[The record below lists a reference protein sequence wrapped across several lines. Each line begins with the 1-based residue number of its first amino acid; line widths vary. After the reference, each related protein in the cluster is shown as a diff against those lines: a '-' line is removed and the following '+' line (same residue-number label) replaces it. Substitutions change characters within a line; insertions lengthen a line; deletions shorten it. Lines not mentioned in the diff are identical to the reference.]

1 MARPSATA
9 LAGETLTLAH
19 TPSREAVA
27 VTRPPSSGTQALLR
41 GWSDA
46 ALAAEVA
53 RAIPPRSV
61 VNLGIGLP
69 TQVAQYLDPAA
80 SIMIHSENGLLGV
93 EGRPTEATLSPT
105 RINAGKES
113 VDVRP
118 GAAYFDSALSFAMIR
133 GGHVNLAILGG
144 MQVDVQGSLANWS
157 VPGRKLTG
165 MGGAMDLVTGA
176 RAVWVMMRHAD
187 RSGASKLLE
196 RCTLPLTGAGVVAR
210 IITELGWF
218 RPTGT
223 HFEVISL
230 APGVTLS
237 DVGDP
242 ALFRTDRV
250 FENASRATQ
259 RADEP

>member
-1 MARPSATA
+1 MT
-9 LAGETLTLAH
+9 H
-19 TPSREAVA
+19 
-27 VTRPPSSGTQALLR
+27 PPSSDTQAMRR

-69 TQVAQYLDPAA
+69 TQVAEYLDPAA
-80 SIMIHSENGLLGV
+80 CIMIHSENGLLGV
-93 EGRPTEATLSPT
+93 EGRPTQATLSPT

-113 VDVRP
+113 VDVRL

-144 MQVDVQGSLANWS
+144 MQVDVEGSLANWS

-176 RAVWVMMRHAD
+176 QAVWVMMRHAD
-187 RSGASKLLE
+187 RSGAPKLLA
-196 RCTLPLTGAGVVAR
+196 RCTLPLTGVRVVQR

-218 RPTGT
+218 SPNGT
-223 HFEVISL
+223 HFEALSL
-230 APGVTLS
+230 APGVTLC
-237 DVGDP
+237 DLGDP
-242 ALFRTDRV
+242 ALFRGGQALPS
-250 FENASRATQ
+250 ASGA
-259 RADEP
+259 ASGASDL